1 MNRRD
6 LLRVAA
12 VPAAAALLTK
22 PSGTY
27 AQERYPSRPIRIIVA
42 NPPGGPGDLL
52 SRSFGD
58 KATQTLAQP
67 FIIENRAGASTV
79 IGTQAAARSEPDGY
93 TLFNLTTSGVVQT
106 VLQDSLPY
114 NLSRDFVPVIGI
126 GYFPMVIIVSP
137 SSGIQSMADLQA
149 RARRPG
155 GINFGSGGT
164 GTLGHLAGASLLS
177 ELGGRGTHV
186 SYRGSAPAVQGVI
199 SGEIDMFFGDTLLAT
214 SLKDSVRL
222 LALTSKERMPVLPD
236 VPTTAELGLPG
247 LNSKLWFA
255 FLAPSATPQPILK
268 RLYDA
273 FSSAEADQAF
283 KEKASSYGFELE
295 IMGAESCSKY
305 MQEEASRWGQ
315 VIKAN
320 GIRSGD

>member
-1 MNRRD
+1 
-6 LLRVAA
+6 
-12 VPAAAALLTK
+12 
-22 PSGTY
+22 
-27 AQERYPSRPIRIIVA
+27 
-42 NPPGGPGDLL
+42 
-52 SRSFGD
+52 
-58 KATQTLAQP
+58 
-67 FIIENRAGASTV
+67 
-79 IGTQAAARSEPDGY
+79 
-93 TLFNLTTSGVVQT
+93 
-106 VLQDSLPY
+106 
-114 NLSRDFVPVIGI
+114 
-126 GYFPMVIIVSP
+126 MVIIVSP

-273 FSSAEADQAF
+273 FLERGSRPSLQGE
-283 KEKASSYGFELE
+283 GEL
-295 IMGAESCSKY
+295 IRLRARDHGGRILLKVYAGRSLPL
-305 MQEEASRWGQ
+305 GQ